1 MTGGIPKDGTQ
12 VRTLP
17 GAVTRNPTQIL
28 WLETEYY
35 FKSARRHV
43 FLGAQGLVIVKT
55 GNDTVH
61 YSNAVRILTEIL
73 LYL

>member
-1 MTGGIPKDGTQ
+1 M
-12 VRTLP
+12 
-17 GAVTRNPTQIL
+17 
-28 WLETEYY
+28 
-35 FKSARRHV
+35 